1 MQLCRNG
8 YAYHQTFSPSGSH
21 TIHTK
26 RCGNIP
32 TGTPYRDVECRIT
45 SSPSARHEWWL
56 HPRGLPLHGPAYC
69 GGHLA
74 APFARSCW
82 QRTMVKKSRFATNYV
97 GLSRKLY
104 KIGPI
109 GNANRNS
116 SIEWCYLQYLE
127 WCLTQI
133 SKSNLLIILSSV
145 CLLHLYFCLCVCV
158 LVVLPSLANKRL
170 HYWRWISQKRY
181 EIRYVWYGKPTTVC
195 LPDGKKVWCY
205 V

>member
-116 SIEWCYLQYLE
+116 SIEWCYLQYIE

-133 SKSNLLIILSSV
+133 SKSN
-145 CLLHLYFCLCVCV
+145 
-158 LVVLPSLANKRL
+158 

-181 EIRYVWYGKPTTVC
+181 EIRYVWYGKPTTAC